1 MGEPLDNQEELWEGS
16 KEVKFAFFLS
26 STHIVLKTQCLLGVC
41 STQMVTL
48 GLLLWDRNLL
58 NARWGS

>member
-26 STHIVLKTQCLLGVC
+26 STHIVLKTSVYWVC
-41 STQMVTL
+41 AVHSNPWVAA
-48 GLLLWDRNLL
+48 WD
-58 NARWGS
+58 